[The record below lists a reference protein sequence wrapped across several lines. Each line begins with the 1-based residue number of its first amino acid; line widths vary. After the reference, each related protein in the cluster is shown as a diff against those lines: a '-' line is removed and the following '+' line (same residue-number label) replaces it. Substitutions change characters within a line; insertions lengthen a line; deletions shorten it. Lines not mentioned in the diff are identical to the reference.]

1 MPAAWLLLAPAAA
14 QDAALFGR
22 PAGSVL
28 EVYVGVG
35 PADQPF
41 QHDAAPYTGLSV
53 ALTKPIKSVDA
64 QCTDAAGDVAS
75 VAVLAGRH
83 AAQLS
88 STNGLA
94 LSSGLAL
101 VFTFAD
107 GVDPSGVS
115 INYTSTSTSVA
126 TGDGG
131 TVTFSGGGGP
141 AFIVF
146 SDAPAESIA
155 PSTSG
160 SPPPDFVAPTPRQ
173 SRLGAARSTRPD
185 LELRLFGDARGF
197 RSASL
202 SLDAPVASLFDWSS
216 NGSADVSTFAS
227 VYDIGWVV
235 LTGEC
240 LLPAA
245 APIARLAPSAGF
257 QLGAI
262 RVRAERTTVE
272 DAIYGARQ
280 IRVVDMGRS
289 MLPPPPPPPPHSPP
303 PPPPVP
309 PPPLPPPPASPA
321 GALPILFVV
330 GSSAGAAGLACCLLL
345 LLLLLCRRKRRSPT
359 TGREAGERSRRQAR
373 AEVAHVPT
381 VPPTRLGGSR
391 PLDRARAARPSPPAS
406 GAGDAVPPIGVA
418 PTEEKRP
425 VGDLVPVRI

>member
-41 QHDAAPYTGLSV
+41 QHNAAPYTGLSV
-53 ALTKPIKSVDA
+53 ALTKPFESVDA
-64 QCTDAAGDVAS
+64 QCMDAAGDVAS

-141 AFIVF
+141 AFSVF

-155 PSTSG
+155 SRTGG
-160 SPPPDFVAPTPRQ
+160 SPPPPRQ

-227 VYDIGWVV
+227 VYDIGWVM
-235 LTGEC
+235 LTGEF

-257 QLGAI
+257 HLGAI
-262 RVRAERTTVE
+262 RVRAERNEAVGHWYTSPREGPEVLAPLRG
-272 DAIYGARQ
+272 DAAGRARQ
-280 IRVVDMGRS
+280 RLDDRG
-289 MLPPPPPPPPHSPP
+289 
-303 PPPPVP
+303 
-309 PPPLPPPPASPA
+309 PAPA
-321 GALPILFVV
+321 GP
-330 GSSAGAAGLACCLLL
+330 
-345 LLLLLCRRKRRSPT
+345 
-359 TGREAGERSRRQAR
+359 
-373 AEVAHVPT
+373 
-381 VPPTRLGGSR
+381 
-391 PLDRARAARPSPPAS
+391 
-406 GAGDAVPPIGVA
+406 
-418 PTEEKRP
+418 
-425 VGDLVPVRI
+425 